1 MTGRERAQRTG
12 KRFLE
17 DRNAQLKV
25 LNVETILGVISTT
38 TWEKAAADKCIFFF
52 SQEAPETETNLL
64 RSLQNDSGAQQL
76 PVVAF
81 R

>member
-38 TWEKAAADKCIFFF
+38 AWEEAAADKCLF